1 MDDEAIRREAD
12 RLYWRRCR
20 PLLVGPPVD
29 PVTLAR
35 LYEECLAEA
44 TRTAALDTTQDSLGL
59 LVAKLVGVTL
69 ETKDLPGGWW
79 QQKDGDTADSTV
91 NGYLAVFNNE
101 DLVKDVI
108 HEGAFRTTLREAKA
122 FASAHQ
128 TDALYPLL
136 WQHDAKDPIGGIY
149 QASEDRHGLR
159 VACRI
164 NTTVEHGRQAYD
176 GLRNKYLSFSIGYKP
191 IRYEWKGNIRHLHE
205 IALAEG
211 SVVTFPANREA
222 RPAA

>member
-1 MDDEAIRREAD
+1 MDATIEERA
-12 RLYWRRCR
+12 RLLFWQRSQAYL
-20 PLLVGPPVD
+20 PGPPTDLRWLWNQCVRD
-29 PVTLAR
+29 AESNSR
-35 LYEECLAEA
+35 LDAAE
-44 TRTAALDTTQDSLGL
+44 DGLGL
-59 LVAKLVGVTL
+59 LVAKLVGITL

-79 QQKDGDTADSTV
+79 QQKDGDTIDSTV

-101 DLVKDVI
+101 DLTKDVI
-108 HEGAFRTTLREAKA
+108 HEGAFSKTLREAKA
-122 FASAHQ
+122 FANAHQ

-149 QASEDRHGLR
+149 AASEDRHGLK

-176 GLRNKYLSFSIGYKP
+176 GLRNRYLSFSIGYKP
-191 IRYEWKGNIRHLHE
+191 VRYEWKGNIRHLHE